1 MIEHERGTNNAQLR
15 PARANNV
22 VQPSHKNMLMN
33 IVAANLFVFG
43 IAYICFHL
51 VFCFNNE

>member
-22 VQPSHKNMLMN
+22 VQPSHKNILMN